1 MESIILKV
9 CIIYLIICFIFFV
22 ACEISS
28 NITAREKNDAWKYF
42 CDSKMYKVNH
52 GKIIIKSIFF
62 PIAILMGIID
72 LVSGLIFE
80 KGENNNV

>member
-9 CIIYLIICFIFFV
+9 CIIYLVTCFVFFV

-28 NITAREKNDAWKYF
+28 NVTARKKNAVWGYGPR
-42 CDSKMYKVNH
+42 YIVNH

-62 PIAILMGIID
+62 PIAILM
-72 LVSGLIFE
+72 
-80 KGENNNV
+80 

>member
-9 CIIYLIICFIFFV
+9 CIIYLVTCFVFFI

-28 NITAREKNDAWKYF
+28 NVTARKKNAAWGYF
-42 CDSKMYKVNH
+42 QRYKVNH

-62 PIAILMGIID
+62 PIAILMGVID
-72 LVSGLIFE
+72 IFSELIFE
-80 KGENNNV
+80 KEIKKKGK

>member
-22 ACEISS
+22 CSEILS
-28 NITAREKNDAWKYF
+28 NITARKRNAACGY
-42 CDSKMYKVNH
+42 YQRYIVNH

-62 PIAILMGIID
+62 PIAILMGIIEI
-72 LVSGLIFE
+72 VSELIFE
-80 KGENNNV
+80 KEIKKKGK

>member
-9 CIIYLIICFIFFV
+9 CIIYFIICFIYFV
-22 ACEISS
+22 VSEILS
-28 NITAREKNDAWKYF
+28 NIAAREQNDAWKYF
-42 CDSKMYKVNH
+42 GKMYKVNH
-52 GKIIIKSIFF
+52 GNILIKSIFF

-80 KGENNNV
+80 KRRK

>member
-9 CIIYLIICFIFFV
+9 CIIYLVICFVFFV

-28 NITAREKNDAWKYF
+28 NVTARKKNAAWGY
-42 CDSKMYKVNH
+42 CQRYIVNH

-62 PIAILMGIID
+62 PIAILMGVID
-72 LVSGLIFE
+72 IFSELIFE
-80 KGENNNV
+80 KEIKRKGK

>member
-9 CIIYLIICFIFFV
+9 CIIYFIICFIFFV
-22 ACEISS
+22 VSEILS
-28 NITAREKNDAWKYF
+28 NITAREQNDAWKYF
-42 CDSKMYKVNH
+42 GKAYKVNH
-52 GKIIIKSIFF
+52 GAILIKSIFF

-80 KGENNNV
+80 KRRK